1 MKKIGFISLIV
12 MLVFAGCLISCA
24 STSEESE
31 KNDISEVSSIKQ
43 ATPAKQE
50 SPASIE
56 NLELKTIEITTPKDG
71 IIRERYT
78 CTYGSTVRSFIVCKA
93 AKSSPKALILML
105 HGYAGS
111 GESFMNDISFDEK
124 AANENVMLLFVDGI
138 PDPDDKTSASGWN
151 SGLKDSSKDDLGFL
165 KALAKTF
172 QAEYSISR
180 ERTFA
185 AGFSN
190 GAFMIHRLAVEASER
205 FGAFASVAGF
215 LPESVWN
222 RRPERISA
230 AFLQINGTKDDVVP
244 MNATGTAKFNKNP
257 AIEDVIEYYKSASP
271 NPDRIKHIII
281 EGGRH
286 SWPEEK
292 FCGFDVDKVI
302 LDFFLERK

>member
-1 MKKIGFISLIV
+1 MKKSFLILLPLLIGIL
-12 MLVFAGCLISCA
+12 GCS
-24 STSEESE
+24 SVGE
-31 KNDISEVSSIKQ
+31 KNEAAAAPQVSRAAS
-43 ATPAKQE
+43 APAQE

-78 CTYGSTVRSFIVCKA
+78 CTYGNTVRSFIVCKA
-93 AKSSPKALILML
+93 AQSSPKALVLML

-124 AANENVMLLFVDGI
+124 AAKKDFVLIFADGI
-138 PDPDDKTSASGWN
+138 SDPDDRASAPGWN
-151 SGLKDSSKDDLGFL
+151 SGIKDSPKDDLGFL
-165 KALAKTF
+165 KSLVGIFQKKFGISKAK
-172 QAEYSISR
+172 
-180 ERTFA
+180 TFA

-190 GAFMIHRLAVEASER
+190 GAFMVHRLAVDASEV
-205 FGAFASVAGF
+205 FAAAASVAGF

-222 RRPERISA
+222 RRPEKLST
-230 AFLQINGTKDDVVP
+230 AFIQINGTKDDVVP
-244 MNATGTAKFNKNP
+244 MNANGSAKYNKNP
-257 AIEDVIEYYKSASP
+257 AIEDVLEYYRSANGSA
-271 NPDRIKHIII
+271 DSVKYISI

-292 FCGFDVDKVI
+292 FCGFNIDQVL

>member
-1 MKKIGFISLIV
+1 MKKSFLIFLPLVIGIL
-12 MLVFAGCLISCA
+12 GCSSVGEKNEAAAASQAARTA
-24 STSEESE
+24 STPAQEE
-31 KNDISEVSSIKQ
+31 
-43 ATPAKQE
+43 
-50 SPASIE
+50 PASIE

-78 CTYGSTVRSFIVCKA
+78 CTYGNTVRSFIVCKA
-93 AKSSPKALILML
+93 AQSSPKALVLML

-124 AANENVMLLFVDGI
+124 AAKKDFVLIFADGI
-138 PDPDDKTSASGWN
+138 SDPDDKTSAPGWN
-151 SGLKDSSKDDLGFL
+151 SGIKDSPKDDLGFL
-165 KALAKTF
+165 KSLVGIFQKKFGISKAK
-172 QAEYSISR
+172 
-180 ERTFA
+180 TFA

-190 GAFMIHRLAVEASER
+190 GAFMVHRLAVEDTEQFA
-205 FGAFASVAGF
+205 AVASVAGF

-222 RRPERISA
+222 RRPEKLST

-244 MNATGTAKFNKNP
+244 MNANGSAKYNKNP
-257 AIEDVIEYYKSASP
+257 AIEDVLEYYRSANGSA
-271 NPDRIKHIII
+271 DSVKYISI

-292 FCGFDVDKVI
+292 FCGFNIDQVL

>member
-1 MKKIGFISLIV
+1 MKKSFLILLPLLIGILGCSS
-12 MLVFAGCLISCA
+12 AG
-24 STSEESE
+24 E
-31 KNDISEVSSIKQ
+31 KNEAAAAPEAARAAS
-43 ATPAKQE
+43 APAQE

-78 CTYGSTVRSFIVCKA
+78 CTYGNTVRSFIVCKA
-93 AKSSPKALILML
+93 AQSSPKDLVLML

-124 AANENVMLLFVDGI
+124 ATKKDFVLIFVDGI
-138 PDPDDKTSASGWN
+138 SDPNDKTSAPGWN
-151 SGLKDSSKDDLGFL
+151 SGIKDSPKDDLGFL
-165 KALAKTF
+165 KSLVGIF
-172 QAEYSISR
+172 QKEFGISK
-180 ERTFA
+180 EKTFA

-190 GAFMIHRLAVEASER
+190 GAFMVHRLAVEDTAQ
-205 FGAFASVAGF
+205 FAAVASVAGF

-222 RRPERISA
+222 RRPEKLST

-244 MNATGTAKFNKNP
+244 MNANGSAKYNKNP
-257 AIEDVIEYYKSASP
+257 AIEDVLEYYRSANGSA
-271 NPDRIKHIII
+271 DSVKYISI

-292 FCGFDVDKVI
+292 FCGFNIDQVL